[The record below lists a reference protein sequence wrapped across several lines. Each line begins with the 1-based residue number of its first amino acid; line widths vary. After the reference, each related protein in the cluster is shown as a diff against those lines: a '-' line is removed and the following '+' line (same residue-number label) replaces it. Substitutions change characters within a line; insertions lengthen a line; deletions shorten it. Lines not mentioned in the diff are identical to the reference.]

1 MDDNNDRPD
10 TVLALFEPTTAIEPV
25 LEQLRAQGIPDRN
38 LEVDS
43 PLPLDPGLM
52 HKPIRVHLYVITI
65 IAGLVGIGAG
75 IFFAGGTAAFY
86 PLLTGGKKIVARPVV
101 GIISYELMMLFAI
114 VCTFVAM
121 VIKIVGDRRAPFR
134 QDPQIGEG
142 RIGIVVRMQ
151 HDE

>member
-1 MDDNNDRPD
+1 MRKH
-10 TVLALFEPTTAIEPV
+10 T
-25 LEQLRAQGIPDRN
+25 
-38 LEVDS
+38 
-43 PLPLDPGLM
+43 
-52 HKPIRVHLYVITI
+52 
-65 IAGLVGIGAG
+65 
-75 IFFAGGTAAFY
+75 GTAAFY

-151 HDE
+151 HDEALKAGVEMILHEAGATEVRTL